1 MKKSTKFLLFA
12 VLFALYFLLDIP
24 KLLPDWKTY
33 IFAILVIL
41 LVINLLRFAN
51 SNIKQRQ
58 EADFRERE
66 RKNQQEAARRAVET
80 AQRQAEAAAEEA
92 ARKKRQAENERS
104 IAMARVC
111 LEAEK
116 AGHTVPPA
124 IKAASPDDPT
134 APMEINGKTCAYQY
148 HDVELIPDEKI
159 AVEPLLCRLIT
170 FQPQGEDV
178 AVLCKGVRVGAMK
191 SGTLQR
197 MVREWTENHDPI
209 WAMITQADEEAHT
222 ASFELIFYRD
232 ELGYQLR
239 KTPNP
244 QKYRLTG
251 NRSEEAQGNIAFCE
265 EGKPCTVDYDWDKE
279 KYVVSSDGLEIGCLP
294 ASAARIAEEAGAE
307 NIKVFIAD
315 LKIDDEGK
323 TVVFVYVFD

>member
-24 KLLPDWKTY
+24 KLLPDWRSY
-33 IFAILVIL
+33 FVLMLVLVLVI
-41 LVINLLRFAN
+41 ILLRFAN
-51 SNIKQRQ
+51 AKLQQRAAQIAQ
-58 EADFRERE
+58 EQQQRFEQE
-66 RKNQQEAARRAVET
+66 EQKRKDQAAL
-80 AQRQAEAAAEEA
+80 QAAENEE
-92 ARKKRQAENERS
+92 RKKRQAENERR

-116 AGHTVPPA
+116 AGRTVPPA
-124 IKAASPDDPT
+124 IKASAPDEPT
-134 APMEINGKTCAYQY
+134 APMEIGGKTCAYRY
-148 HDVELIPDEKI
+148 NDVALVPDEKM
-159 AVEPLLCRLIT
+159 AVEPMLCRLIT
-170 FQPQGEDV
+170 FQPQDDEV

-197 MVREWTENHDPI
+197 MVREWMEKNDPI

-232 ELGYQLR
+232 ELGYQLK
-239 KTPNP
+239 KTPNA

-265 EGKPCTVDYDWDKE
+265 EGMPCTVDYDWDKE
-279 KYVVSSDGLEIGCLP
+279 KYVVCFDGLEIGCLP

-307 NIKVFIAD
+307 NIKVFVAD